1 MDLWKFVYNQKKL
14 FATAKS
20 YLTSSLFT
28 ITYYF
33 PKTFSDGFSEKGRVN
48 SEKVKTFP
56 NFVRE
61 GFCLTRYLSETAFML
76 ANGSM

>member
-1 MDLWKFVYNQKKL
+1 MGFGRTNGNWPIII

-33 PKTFSDGFSEKGRVN
+33 AKNLPDGFSEKVK
-48 SEKVKTFP
+48 SE
-56 NFVRE
+56 
-61 GFCLTRYLSETAFML
+61 
-76 ANGSM
+76 